1 MEGSELKTKDG
12 YDIGTWHFL
21 KTGWWILHIIAIA
34 GIFYLGYIYGA
45 SVFR

>member
-1 MEGSELKTKDG
+1 MESTSMKNADG

-21 KTGWWILHIIAIA
+21 KTGWWVLHVVGIAA
-34 GIFYLGYIYGA
+34 VFYVGWLFGG

>member
-1 MEGSELKTKDG
+1 MENTQYKNADG

-21 KTGWWILHIIAIA
+21 KAGWWILHVVGIA
-34 GIFYLGYIYGA
+34 GVFYVGWLFGG